1 MTATDEDELAAR
13 IRKAEEENAEV
24 KIENLFLGAGGNS
37 FHDYQEHKMLPGDGL
52 VSIPQ
57 GVSAHG

>member
-24 KIENLFLGAGGNS
+24 RKPNILKLNITQSS
-37 FHDYQEHKMLPGDGL
+37 FVLDIASKSSG
-52 VSIPQ
+52 
-57 GVSAHG
+57 